1 MPIYEYR
8 CVDCGKIFE
17 VFQKI
22 TEEPLNTCRF
32 CNGKVQKLI
41 SQCSFHLKGTGW
53 YATDYKKPV
62 SGESDKSGSKWKEG
76 ESKEFKSGEGN
87 KEKTV

>member
-1 MPIYEYR
+1 MPIYEYK
-8 CVDCGKIFE
+8 CLDCGKIFE

-53 YATDYKKPV
+53 YATDYKRPIDAV
-62 SGESDKSGSKWKEG
+62 SGKKDGKKEEG
-76 ESKEFKSGEGN
+76 KKEDSSKEEA
-87 KEKTV
+87 